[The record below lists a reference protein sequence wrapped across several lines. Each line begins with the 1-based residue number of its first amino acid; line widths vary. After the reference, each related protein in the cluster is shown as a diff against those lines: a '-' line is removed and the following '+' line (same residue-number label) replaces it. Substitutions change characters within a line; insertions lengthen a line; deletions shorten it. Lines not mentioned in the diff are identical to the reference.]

1 MVIFIAILV
10 LGFLILVHELGHFMV
25 AKMVGIQVDEFSIG
39 FGPKL
44 FGYQKR
50 KDTTLYTIRL
60 LPLGGYVRM
69 AGENPE
75 DEDEDFVNG
84 FNDKPL
90 KHRFAVIS
98 AGSIMNFL
106 VAILLIVITYGVIG
120 IPIASNSNVIGEV
133 VQGSPAMAAGLQSG
147 DRIISIND
155 VATEN
160 WEDVSGNIRKNGGQ
174 ELKLVVERDNERHL
188 FFVKPKYDPQF
199 EIYQIGIT
207 QSIIWQRQGFF
218 QAIRLGLNQ
227 SLQFSRLV
235 IESLAGLIAG
245 KYSTNDVA
253 GPVGI
258 TVAIGEAAKGG
269 IGYLMIFAAVLGINL
284 AIINLLPIP
293 ALDGS
298 KLIFLTIEGLRGKP
312 VDPEKENFIH
322 LIGFALL
329 MVFFILITYNDIARI
344 INGG

>member
-1 MVIFIAILV
+1 VVIPIAVLV
-10 LGFLILVHELGHFMV
+10 LGFLIFVHELGHFMV
-25 AKMVGIQVDEFSIG
+25 AKIVGIQVDEFSIG

-44 FGYQKR
+44 FGYQKK

-60 LPLGGYVRM
+60 LPLGGYVKM

-75 DEDEDFVNG
+75 DEESVNG
-84 FNDKPL
+84 FNTKPL

-120 IPIASNSNVIGEV
+120 IPIASNSNIIGEV
-133 VQGSPAMAAGLQSG
+133 IQGSPAMAAGLQSG

-155 VATEN
+155 VPTKN

-174 ELKLVVERDNERHL
+174 ELKLIVERNNQRHSFL
-188 FFVKPKYDPQF
+188 IKPKYDP
-199 EIYQIGIT
+199 EYKIYQIGIT

-218 QAIRLGLNQ
+218 QAIQLGLNQ
-227 SLQFSRLV
+227 SVQFARLV
-235 IESLAGLIAG
+235 FESIGGLIAG

-269 IGYLMIFAAVLGINL
+269 AGYLMIFAAVLGINL

-329 MVFFILITYNDIARI
+329 MVLFLLITYNDIARI

>member
-50 KDTTLYTIRL
+50 KDTTLYSVRL
-60 LPLGGYVRM
+60 LPLGGYVKM

-75 DEDEDFVNG
+75 DEESVNG
-84 FNDKPL
+84 FNTKPL

-133 VQGSPAMAAGLQSG
+133 VQGSPAMAAGLEGG

-160 WEDVSGNIRKNGGQ
+160 WEDVTSNIRKNGGQ
-174 ELKLVVERDNERHL
+174 ELKLVVERNNQRHSFL
-188 FFVKPKYDPQF
+188 IKPKYDPEY

-218 QAIRLGLNQ
+218 QAIQLGLNQ
-227 SLQFSRLV
+227 SVQFARLV
-235 IESLAGLIAG
+235 FESIGGLIAG

-298 KLIFLTIEGLRGKP
+298 KLIFLTIEGLWGKP

-344 INGG
+344 ISGG

>member
-1 MVIFIAILV
+1 MVIPIAVLV
-10 LGFLILVHELGHFMV
+10 LGFLIFVHELGHFMV
-25 AKMVGIQVDEFSIG
+25 AKIVGIQVDEFSIG

-44 FGYQKR
+44 FGYQKK

-60 LPLGGYVRM
+60 LPLGGYVKM

-75 DEDEDFVNG
+75 DEESVNG
-84 FNDKPL
+84 FNTKPL

-120 IPIASNSNVIGEV
+120 IPIASNSNIIGEV
-133 VQGSPAMAAGLQSG
+133 IQGSPAMAAGLQSG

-155 VATEN
+155 VPTKN

-174 ELKLVVERDNERHL
+174 ELKLIVERNNQRHSFL
-188 FFVKPKYDPQF
+188 IKPKYDP
-199 EIYQIGIT
+199 EYKIYQIGIT

-218 QAIRLGLNQ
+218 QAIQLGLNQ
-227 SLQFSRLV
+227 SVQFARLV
-235 IESLAGLIAG
+235 FESIGGLIAG

-269 IGYLMIFAAVLGINL
+269 AGYLMIFAAVLGINL

-329 MVFFILITYNDIARI
+329 MVLFLLITYNDIARI

>member
-1 MVIFIAILV
+1 VVIPIAVLV
-10 LGFLILVHELGHFMV
+10 LGFLIFVHELGHFMV
-25 AKMVGIQVDEFSIG
+25 AKIVGIQVDEFSIG

-44 FGYQKR
+44 FGYQKK
-50 KDTTLYTIRL
+50 KDTLYTIRL
-60 LPLGGYVRM
+60 LPLGGYVKM

-75 DEDEDFVNG
+75 DEESVNG
-84 FNDKPL
+84 FNTKPL

-120 IPIASNSNVIGEV
+120 IPIASNSNIIGEV
-133 VQGSPAMAAGLQSG
+133 IQGSPAMAAGLQSG

-155 VATEN
+155 VPTKN

-174 ELKLVVERDNERHL
+174 ELKLIVERNNQRHSFL
-188 FFVKPKYDPQF
+188 IKPKYDP
-199 EIYQIGIT
+199 EYKIYQIGIT

-218 QAIRLGLNQ
+218 QAIQLGLNQ
-227 SLQFSRLV
+227 SVQFARLV
-235 IESLAGLIAG
+235 FESIGGLIAG

-269 IGYLMIFAAVLGINL
+269 AGYLMIFAAVLGINL

-329 MVFFILITYNDIARI
+329 MVLFLLITYNDIARI

>member
-1 MVIFIAILV
+1 VVILIAILV
-10 LGFLILVHELGHFMV
+10 LGFLIFVHELGHFMV
-25 AKMVGIQVDEFSIG
+25 AKIVGIQVDEFSIG

-44 FGYQKR
+44 LGYQK
-50 KDTTLYTIRL
+50 KEDTTLYSVRL
-60 LPLGGYVRM
+60 LPLGGYVKM

-75 DEDEDFVNG
+75 DEESVNG
-84 FNDKPL
+84 FNTKPL

-133 VQGSPAMAAGLQSG
+133 VQGSPAMAAGLEGG

-160 WEDVSGNIRKNGGQ
+160 WEDVTSNIRKNGGQ
-174 ELKLVVERDNERHL
+174 ELKLVVERNNQRHSFL
-188 FFVKPKYDPQF
+188 IKPKYDPEY

-218 QAIRLGLNQ
+218 QAIQLGLNQ
-227 SLQFSRLV
+227 SVQFARLV
-235 IESLAGLIAG
+235 FESIGGLIAG

-298 KLIFLTIEGLRGKP
+298 KLIFLTIEGLWGKP

-344 INGG
+344 ISGG

>member
-1 MVIFIAILV
+1 MVILIAILV
-10 LGFLILVHELGHFMV
+10 LGFLIFVHELGHFMV
-25 AKMVGIQVDEFSIG
+25 AKIVGIQVDEFSIG

-44 FGYQKR
+44 LGYQK
-50 KDTTLYTIRL
+50 KEDTTLYSVRL
-60 LPLGGYVRM
+60 LPLGGYVKM

-75 DEDEDFVNG
+75 DEESVNG
-84 FNDKPL
+84 FNTKPL

-133 VQGSPAMAAGLQSG
+133 VQGSPAMAAGLEGG

-160 WEDVSGNIRKNGGQ
+160 WEDVTSNIRKNGGQ
-174 ELKLVVERDNERHL
+174 ELKLVVERNNQRHSFL
-188 FFVKPKYDPQF
+188 IKPKYDPEY

-218 QAIRLGLNQ
+218 KAIQLGLNQ
-227 SLQFSRLV
+227 SVQFARLV
-235 IESLAGLIAG
+235 FESIGGLIAG

-298 KLIFLTIEGLRGKP
+298 KLIFLTIEGLWGKP

-344 INGG
+344 ISGG

>member
-1 MVIFIAILV
+1 MVILIAILV
-10 LGFLILVHELGHFMV
+10 LGFLIFVHELGHFMV
-25 AKMVGIQVDEFSIG
+25 AKIVGIQVDEFSIG

-44 FGYQKR
+44 LGYQK
-50 KDTTLYTIRL
+50 KEDTTLYSVRL
-60 LPLGGYVRM
+60 LPLGGYVKM

-75 DEDEDFVNG
+75 DEESVNG
-84 FNDKPL
+84 FNTKPL

-133 VQGSPAMAAGLQSG
+133 VQGSPAMAAGLEGG

-160 WEDVSGNIRKNGGQ
+160 WEDVTSNIRKNGGQ
-174 ELKLVVERDNERHL
+174 ELKLVVERNNQRHSFL
-188 FFVKPKYDPQF
+188 IKPKYDPEY

-218 QAIRLGLNQ
+218 QAIQLGLNQ
-227 SLQFSRLV
+227 SVQFARLV
-235 IESLAGLIAG
+235 FESIGGLIAG

-253 GPVGI
+253 GPVRI

-298 KLIFLTIEGLRGKP
+298 KLIFLTIEGLWGKP

-344 INGG
+344 ISGG

>member
-1 MVIFIAILV
+1 MVILIAILV
-10 LGFLILVHELGHFMV
+10 LGFLIFVHELGHFMV
-25 AKMVGIQVDEFSIG
+25 AKIVGIQVDEFSIG

-44 FGYQKR
+44 LGYQK
-50 KDTTLYTIRL
+50 KEDTTLYSVRL
-60 LPLGGYVRM
+60 LPLGGYVKM

-75 DEDEDFVNG
+75 DEESVNG
-84 FNDKPL
+84 FNTKPL

-133 VQGSPAMAAGLQSG
+133 VQGSPAMAAGLEGG

-160 WEDVSGNIRKNGGQ
+160 WEDVTSNIRKNGGQ
-174 ELKLVVERDNERHL
+174 ELKLVVERNNQRHSFL
-188 FFVKPKYDPQF
+188 IKPKYDPEY

-218 QAIRLGLNQ
+218 QAIQLGLNQ
-227 SLQFSRLV
+227 SVQFARLV
-235 IESLAGLIAG
+235 FESIGGLIAG

-298 KLIFLTIEGLRGKP
+298 KLIFLTIEGLWGKP

-344 INGG
+344 ISGG

>member
-1 MVIFIAILV
+1 MVILIAILV
-10 LGFLILVHELGHFMV
+10 LGFLIFVHELGHFMV

-44 FGYQKR
+44 FGYQK
-50 KDTTLYTIRL
+50 KEDSTLYSIRL
-60 LPLGGYVRM
+60 LPLGGYVKM

-75 DEDEDFVNG
+75 DEESING
-84 FNDKPL
+84 FNTKPL

-120 IPIASNSNVIGEV
+120 IPFASNSNVIGEV

-155 VATEN
+155 VPTNN

-174 ELKLVVERDNERHL
+174 ELKLLVERNNQKHL
-188 FFVKPKYDPQF
+188 FLIKPKYDP
-199 EIYQIGIT
+199 EYKIYQIGIT

-218 QAIRLGLNQ
+218 KAIQLGLHQ
-227 SLQFSRLV
+227 SVEFARLV
-235 IESLAGLIAG
+235 FESLAGLIAG

-298 KLIFLTIEGLRGKP
+298 KLIFLTIEGLRRKP
-312 VDPEKENFIH
+312 VDPEKENIIH

>member
-1 MVIFIAILV
+1 MVILIAILV
-10 LGFLILVHELGHFMV
+10 LGFLIFVHELGHFMV
-25 AKMVGIQVDEFSIG
+25 AKIVGIQVDEFSIG

-44 FGYQKR
+44 LGYQK
-50 KDTTLYTIRL
+50 KEDTTLYSVRL
-60 LPLGGYVRM
+60 LPLGGSVKM

-75 DEDEDFVNG
+75 DEESVNG
-84 FNDKPL
+84 FNTKPL

-133 VQGSPAMAAGLQSG
+133 VQGSPAMAAGLEGG

-160 WEDVSGNIRKNGGQ
+160 WEDVTSNIRKNGGQ
-174 ELKLVVERDNERHL
+174 ELKLVVERNNQRHSFL
-188 FFVKPKYDPQF
+188 IKPKYDPEY

-218 QAIRLGLNQ
+218 QAIQLGLNQ
-227 SLQFSRLV
+227 SVQFARLV
-235 IESLAGLIAG
+235 FESIGGLIAG

-298 KLIFLTIEGLRGKP
+298 KLIFLTIEGLWGKP

-344 INGG
+344 ISGG

>member
-1 MVIFIAILV
+1 
-10 LGFLILVHELGHFMV
+10 MV
-25 AKMVGIQVDEFSIG
+25 AKIVGIQVDEFSIG

-44 FGYQKR
+44 LGYQK
-50 KDTTLYTIRL
+50 KEDTTLYSVRL
-60 LPLGGYVRM
+60 LPLGGYVKM

-75 DEDEDFVNG
+75 DEESVNG
-84 FNDKPL
+84 FNTKPL

-133 VQGSPAMAAGLQSG
+133 VQGSPAMAAGLEGG

-160 WEDVSGNIRKNGGQ
+160 WEDVTSNIRKNGGQ
-174 ELKLVVERDNERHL
+174 ELKLVVERNNQRHSFL
-188 FFVKPKYDPQF
+188 IKPKYDPEY

-218 QAIRLGLNQ
+218 QAIQLGLNQ
-227 SLQFSRLV
+227 SVQFARLV
-235 IESLAGLIAG
+235 FESIGGLIAG

-298 KLIFLTIEGLRGKP
+298 KLIFLTIEGLWGKP

-344 INGG
+344 ISGG